1 MKTSV
6 NILMNVAALALVIM
20 SFKLLLLVVDK
31 QVTASEAKFMQGIE
45 NDEREASIEPVVV

>member
-6 NILMNVAALALVIM
+6 NVLMNVAALALAIM

-31 QVTASEAKFMQGIE
+31 QVTASEVKFMQGIE
-45 NDEREASIEPVVV
+45 DDEREASIEPVVV